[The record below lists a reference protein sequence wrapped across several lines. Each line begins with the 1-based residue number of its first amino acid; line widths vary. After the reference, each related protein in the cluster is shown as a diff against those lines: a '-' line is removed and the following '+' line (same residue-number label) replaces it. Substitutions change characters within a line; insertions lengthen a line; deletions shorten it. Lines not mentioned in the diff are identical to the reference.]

1 MFDKISLINLLDS
14 KSISYKITEHKPLF
28 TVEDS
33 KNLRGSIE
41 GAHSKNLFLKDKKNN
56 FFLVSFIEDI
66 IADLKKASVPLASK
80 KLSFANE
87 DYLMNILGI
96 KPGSVSPFGLLND
109 KEKKVKF
116 FFDQEFMEYEIVN
129 FHPLINTSTVS
140 IAPND
145 LINLIEQ
152 RHSKVEFI
160 NMRDFQ
166 K

>member
-1 MFDKISLINLLDS
+1 LEYSTLIARLKTASESFENLEVQLADPDIANDPKKLESIARERSKLEPLVIDFNKLLETDKEI
-14 KSISYKITEHKPLF
+14 
-28 TVEDS
+28 EDS
-33 KNLRGSIE
+33 KNLRGSID

-66 IADLKKASVPLASK
+66 IADLKKASVPLNSK

-116 FFDQEFMEYEIVN
+116 F
-129 FHPLINTSTVS
+129 LT
-140 IAPND
+140 
-145 LINLIEQ
+145 
-152 RHSKVEFI
+152 
-160 NMRDFQ
+160 
-166 K
+166 

>member
-1 MFDKISLINLLDS
+1 MFDKNSLINLLDS
-14 KSISYKITEHKPLF
+14 KSISYKITEHEPLF

-33 KNLRGSIE
+33 KNLRGSIN

-66 IADLKKASVPLASK
+66 IADLKKASVPLKSK

-145 LINLIEQ
+145 LINLIELH
-152 RHSKVEFI
+152 HSKVEFI

>member
-1 MFDKISLINLLDS
+1 MFDKNSLINLLES
-14 KSISYKITEHKPLF
+14 NSICYKITEHKPLF

-33 KNLRGSIE
+33 KNLRGSID

-66 IADLKKASVPLASK
+66 IADLKKASVPLKSK

-152 RHSKVEFI
+152 HHSKVEFI